1 MEETRERR
9 EGGKER
15 KGEERGGE
23 ERFAE
28 VAQVCPSA
36 ARRVIE
42 LSSRALLVVQG
53 GFRGKA
59 LFSAANALFQAG
71 TMAGCVAQRG

>member
-1 MEETRERR
+1 MGLPRT
-9 EGGKER
+9 
-15 KGEERGGE
+15 
-23 ERFAE
+23 
-28 VAQVCPSA
+28 

-59 LFSAANALFQAG
+59 LFSAANALFQPS
-71 TMAGCVAQRG
+71 TMAGCVAQRGLRELCSARAYGATSSLLAPLLGGPGHT

>member
-1 MEETRERR
+1 MEEMR
-9 EGGKER
+9 EGR
-15 KGEERGGE
+15 KGECGGKVVRGCVGLP
-23 ERFAE
+23 RT
-28 VAQVCPSA
+28 

-59 LFSAANALFQAG
+59 LFSAANALFQPS
-71 TMAGCVAQRG
+71 TMASCVAQRG